1 MSYVVPLL
9 VYCGVYCIVT
19 FLPLPHKCA
28 SSILIVKEVGSTL
41 EVSHFTLDSNTMAVA
56 HWGRTHSHAPPP
68 NQSEAT
74 TPSHF
79 ERPSVVTFLGY

>member
-9 VYCGVYCIVT
+9 VYCGVHCIVT

-41 EVSHFTLDSNTMAVA
+41 KVSHFTLDSNTMAIA
-56 HWGRTHSHAPPP
+56 HWGGNTAMSPPP
-68 NQSEAT
+68 IT
-74 TPSHF
+74 
-79 ERPSVVTFLGY
+79 VV